1 MTDQVDDNGIYNV
14 KPNATEING
23 NGNGNVNTKLLS
35 LRHKQQYTNAAKT
48 NILNKVTL
56 PIR

>member
-23 NGNGNVNTKLLS
+23 NGNGNVNTK
-35 LRHKQQYTNAAKT
+35 
-48 NILNKVTL
+48 
-56 PIR
+56 